1 MVWLQLGAKHGECH
15 VRQFLFG
22 LQPDTWNGQKC
33 AGLLVAVTGCLC
45 GMVFLEEYLRKE
57 VEKARLKVSCGQ
69 SEDQPKRSAASTV
82 AARSHT
88 EPQGGEQGCG

>member
-1 MVWLQLGAKHGECH
+1 MVSVMSDSYCLACNLTHGM
-15 VRQFLFG
+15 
-22 LQPDTWNGQKC
+22 GQKC
-33 AGLLVAVTGCLC
+33 AGLLVAVVGCLC
-45 GMVFLEEYLRKE
+45 WMVFLEEYLRKKT
-57 VEKARLKVSCGQ
+57 EKARFKVSCGQ